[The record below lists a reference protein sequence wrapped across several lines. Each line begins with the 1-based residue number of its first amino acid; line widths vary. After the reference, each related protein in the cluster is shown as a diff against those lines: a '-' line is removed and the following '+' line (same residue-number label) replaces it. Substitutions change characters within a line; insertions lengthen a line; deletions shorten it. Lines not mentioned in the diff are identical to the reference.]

1 MDFRFDEKQE
11 MLKKTARGFFEKEC
25 PKSLVREAE
34 AGELGYSKGLW
45 SKMAELG
52 WLGLGIP
59 VEYGGSGGDFVDLVA
74 LYEEIGRGLVPG
86 PHFVSAIV
94 CAQIIL
100 GCGSET
106 QKRALLPRIA
116 RGESVVTL
124 AMYEFDTGDTASAIE
139 LRATRIKQ
147 GYLLEG
153 TKLFVPYANLCDHL
167 VCVGRTRVG
176 GGEGGITLFLVDAKS
191 PGISLAPLL
200 TLAGDKQSE
209 VTFAQVRVSNGD
221 ILGPL
226 HGGWLPLRQSLQ
238 KANVLQCAEMVGAAQ
253 KALEMAVDYA
263 KQRVQFGRPIGAFQ
277 AIQHKC
283 AEMVTNLE
291 AARYL
296 TYEAAC
302 SVRDGDT
309 LTPQVAMAKV
319 LASTACRRVTKEAH
333 QIFAGAG
340 LMAEHDLNF
349 YYRRVKGIELNLGG
363 VNHQVK
369 EVAQQ
374 LDFL

>member
-1 MDFRFDEKQE
+1 

-106 QKRALLPRIA
+106 QKKALLPRIA
-116 RGESVVTL
+116 RGESVVAL

-167 VCVGRTRVG
+167 VCVSRTRVG

-369 EVAQQ
+369 EVAQH
-374 LDFL
+374 LGFL